1 MLLPFAADTGVVAT
15 LVVLLVL
22 VLLSMLLIGAGLLR
36 GPRWTLGALVLCVAL
51 VGGIYSV
58 RNAYRLS
65 FAMGDV
71 PREMLIYTQT
81 SPDVMQAVRRLETV
95 SRLRTDGLDMPII
108 HDNETVWLWYLRDF
122 TNVQKVS
129 GPLTAPPGDDIQ
141 AVLMLQENVTPDVRD
156 YLSGFR
162 MQRYPLRWWFPEGQ
176 MYRKDADW
184 REVELE
190 QASLLTRV
198 MRAPLDND
206 TLVDAWGFLI
216 YRNFDAPLGST
227 DFIIAVRPDIADQM
241 APGFGAE

>member
-1 MLLPFAADTGVVAT
+1 
-15 LVVLLVL
+15 
-22 VLLSMLLIGAGLLR
+22 
-36 GPRWTLGALVLCVAL
+36 
-51 VGGIYSV
+51 
-58 RNAYRLS
+58 
-65 FAMGDV
+65 
-71 PREMLIYTQT
+71 
-81 SPDVMQAVRRLETV
+81 
-95 SRLRTDGLDMPII
+95 
-108 HDNETVWLWYLRDF
+108 
-122 TNVQKVS
+122 
-129 GPLTAPPGDDIQ
+129 
-141 AVLMLQENVTPDVRD
+141 
-156 YLSGFR
+156 
-162 MQRYPLRWWFPEGQ
+162 